1 MERRAD
7 GRYGVVMRRLA
18 TSMIVAAALLGAAPL
33 PTAAQEPARVVSV
46 DFRDVPLDVLARW
59 VSDTTGTNIV
69 FAGDD
74 LARRRLTVVAP
85 RPVPIDEVLDLFIA
99 GLWANGLRVEVRAH
113 YVLVLPASS

>member
-74 LARRRLTVVAP
+74 LARRRLTV
-85 RPVPIDEVLDLFIA
+85 DEVLDLFIA

>member
-1 MERRAD
+1 MEPRRHR
-7 GRYGVVMRRLA
+7 RYAAGMRRLA
-18 TSMIVAAALLGAAPL
+18 TSVLVAAALLLAAPL
-33 PTAAQEPARVVSV
+33 QGMAQESARVVSV
-46 DFRDVPLDVLARW
+46 DFRDVSLDVLARW

-85 RPVPIDEVLDLFIA
+85 RPVPVDEVLDLFIA

-113 YVLVLPASS
+113 YVLVLPASP